1 MNTFFEAILESAA
14 LFAVILA
21 MGGAIAALLT
31 YIFRRMQREQD
42 AMTTEVQELKADH
55 IRVAERISGIADN
68 WDAQARLQ
76 RQAFD
81 VMDVSFGTLAIRLNT
96 VNAQYAEMQGHQE
109 DLRRVLDDMKGS
121 HEGLQRAQE
130 AMERN
135 LAEVRRQYAGMQED
149 IAEMRAGLREIRD
162 SIVVAD

>member
-14 LFAVILA
+14 LLAVILA

-81 VMDVSFGTLAIRLNT
+81 VMDVSFGTLGIRLNT
-96 VNAQYAEMQGHQE
+96 VGTQYAEMQSHQE
-109 DLRRVLDDMKGS
+109 DMKGS
-121 HEGLQRAQE
+121 HDEMRRAQE

-149 IAEMRAGLREIRD
+149 IAELRAGLREIRD

>member
-96 VNAQYAEMQGHQE
+96 VGAQYAEMQSHQE
-109 DLRRVLDDMKGS
+109 DMKGS
-121 HEGLQRAQE
+121 HDEMRRAQE

>member
-1 MNTFFEAILESAA
+1 MNTFFEAILETAA
-14 LFAVILA
+14 LLAVILA

-81 VMDVSFGTLAIRLNT
+81 VMDVSFGTLAIRLNS
-96 VNAQYAEMQGHQE
+96 VNAQYAEMQ
-109 DLRRVLDDMKGS
+109 S
-121 HEGLQRAQE
+121 HQE

-135 LAEVRRQYAGMQED
+135 HAEVRRQYSAMQED
-149 IAEMRAGLREIRD
+149 IAELRAGLREIRD